1 MRSIL
6 AATLSALSLAG
17 CTLPPGFETCLLID
31 PAQYGCG
38 PRVPYCSTPCHYPGC
53 GPYGAASNC
62 GPPIYGYPPSG
73 GLMWGQ
79 PAVAPA
85 GDMGRIPGP
94 QFAPPA
100 APPCAGNTANISP
113 QGTGVQTVTP
123 F

>member
-6 AATLSALSLAG
+6 IVTFSVSLAG
-17 CTLPPGFETCLLID
+17 CTVPPCFESCPLFD

-38 PRVPYCSTPCHYPGC
+38 PRVPYCASPSANPGC
-53 GPYGAASNC
+53 ASCGAAANW

-85 GDMGRIPGP
+85 GCMGGIPDP
-94 QFAPPA
+94 QLA
-100 APPCAGNTANISP
+100 ASTASP
-113 QGTGVQTVTP
+113 GLAATVSTWPQATGVQTTC